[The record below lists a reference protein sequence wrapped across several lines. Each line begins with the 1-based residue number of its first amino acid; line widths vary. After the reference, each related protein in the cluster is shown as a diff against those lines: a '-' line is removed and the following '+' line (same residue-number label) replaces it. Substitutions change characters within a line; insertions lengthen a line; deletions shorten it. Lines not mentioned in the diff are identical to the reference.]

1 MVLIKCNSIGV
12 YQQIAE
18 PHATRKMQLTLTFA
32 DSHKVSIYNYT
43 QIRMVSVVHM
53 NQILY
58 V

>member
-32 DSHKVSIYNYT
+32 DSHKVSIYT